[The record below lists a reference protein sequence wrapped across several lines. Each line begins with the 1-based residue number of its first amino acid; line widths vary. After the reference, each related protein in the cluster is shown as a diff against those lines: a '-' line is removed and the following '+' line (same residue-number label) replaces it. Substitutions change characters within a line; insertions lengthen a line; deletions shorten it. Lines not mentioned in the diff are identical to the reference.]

1 MTIKNLLKSQYSFNN
16 NDLFEA
22 LDNDISTILLRNM
35 ETHQFKA
42 GEPIFNEGEKP
53 KGIYKVI
60 QGKVKKFTKTNF
72 GAEHIFYICKENEF
86 LGHHA
91 VLSEEYYPDAAMAII
106 DSEIQIIPEEDFRKA
121 VDSSHQLSKRLL
133 KNLGHEFGVFINA
146 TKMLAKYT
154 VRERTALNLLILE
167 EKYHCDNTDKT
178 EIIINREDLASMVGT
193 AKESVVRMLKDFK
206 EEQLITTQ
214 RSSIFIEDYA
224 GLVKVANLL

>member
-106 DSEIQIIPEEDFRKA
+106 DSEIQMIPEEDFRKA

-154 VRERTALNLLILE
+154 VRERAALNLLILE

-178 EIIINREDLASMVGT
+178 EIVINREDLASMVGT

>member
-154 VRERTALNLLILE
+154 VRERAALNLLILE